1 VELKAIY
8 KENTMDKWGKTKLD
22 HWLSYA
28 SDAFGTMLK
37 WGLIVGLPVIIIE
50 QICIWATNLIQSW
63 IF

>member
-1 VELKAIY
+1 
-8 KENTMDKWGKTKLD
+8 MDKWGKTKLD
-22 HWLSYA
+22 NWLSYA

-50 QICIWATNLIQSW
+50 QICIWATNTLGKW

>member
-1 VELKAIY
+1 MELKAIY

-37 WGLIVGLPVIIIE
+37 WGLIVGLPVIIVE
-50 QICIWATNLIQSW
+50 QICIWATNTIGKW